1 MRVRMKRDET
11 SSAGGKPEKQTE
23 SSGAVR
29 ERMQALIEQV
39 FLGQPLLVLEDEEGR
54 RYTVGASGN
63 LRWEDE
69 LREDAPP
76 LRAVE
81 RNIEVKL
88 NALFG
93 RLVELEGL
101 EPDPTLDAR
110 EDLVAGLQT
119 VEVCHRDLVS
129 ALNNVALA
137 RHALAAGDAARALD
151 RLDWALSWCGP
162 MLGVDHPAMGEA
174 GPGEPARLLTPKAC
188 DQRCRGRKRP
198 SNPL

>member
-1 MRVRMKRDET
+1 MRERVRRDEI

-23 SSGAVR
+23 SSGAAR

-63 LRWEDE
+63 LWWEDE

-101 EPDPTLDAR
+101 EPDPALDCR
-110 EDLVAGLQT
+110 FDLAVGLATTTVCLRDVVA
-119 VEVCHRDLVS
+119 

-137 RHALAAGDAARALD
+137 KHALAIGHLDAARLKLD
-151 RLDWALSWCGP
+151 NALSWCSP
-162 MLGVDHPAMGEA
+162 MLGVDHPAMEGIA
-174 GPGEPARLLTPKAC
+174 PDDGAAPGESARLLDPRELLRRAA
-188 DQRCRGRKRP
+188 QGE
-198 SNPL
+198 